1 MAVDSVRT
9 DSTLSETAPN
19 PASSARLCS
28 RQSADEA
35 AQGGIV
41 RRPRGFRTDTDFRI
55 TGFETENPKTE
66 F

>member
-9 DSTLSETAPN
+9 DSTLSGTAPN

-35 AQGGIV
+35 AQGGIA
-41 RRPRGFRTDTDFRI
+41 RRPNQGEVEVSEQTRI
-55 TGFETENPKTE
+55 LE
-66 F
+66 